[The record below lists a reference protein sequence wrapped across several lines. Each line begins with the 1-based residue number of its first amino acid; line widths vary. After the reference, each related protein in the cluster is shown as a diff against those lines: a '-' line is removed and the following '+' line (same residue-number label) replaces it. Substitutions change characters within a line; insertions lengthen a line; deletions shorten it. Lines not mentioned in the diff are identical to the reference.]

1 MKVGGQDAGR
11 TEELEERVGRG
22 RGGAGG
28 EDEVSA

>member
-1 MKVGGQDAGR
+1 MGVGGQGAGR

-28 EDEVSA
+28 QDEVSA